1 MMPDVH
7 GFEVLKML
15 KAIDD
20 TRRIPV
26 VLFTSQRLE
35 SEGDR
40 ERAAAADAL
49 LMKSDLS
56 RDTVI
61 DTMHR
66 VCGVTET
73 DHAMKRLRRSSTSTT
88 TRPARYATSR
98 ILHRAGFKVLEAGTG
113 GEALQIVRE
122 DLPPLVIM
130 DINLPDIS
138 GVEVCRRLKA
148 DPATASTM
156 VLQMSAT
163 NIAVADRVNSLA
175 AGADSFLVEP
185 VEPEELEAVSRALLR
200 LHRSEAA
207 LRRALAE
214 RELLLKEV
222 NHRVKNSLQ
231 LVLSMLSLQG
241 HRFKE
246 PETRE
251 LFTKAISRVTAIA
264 AIHERLY
271 QDAGSAHGRDAH
283 VPDRAVRGAGARLGD
298 GGARAGAAA
307 DRSRRDAAA
316 DGARRRSGAGRERAG
331 DECAQA
337 RTAGERSGGHRTCGS
352 CVTAPGK
359 RG

>member
-1 MMPDVH
+1 MPD
-7 GFEVLKML
+7 
-15 KAIDD
+15 
-20 TRRIPV
+20 TP
-26 VLFTSQRLE
+26 
-35 SEGDR
+35 
-40 ERAAAADAL
+40 
-49 LMKSDLS
+49 
-56 RDTVI
+56 
-61 DTMHR
+61 
-66 VCGVTET
+66 ET
-73 DHAMKRLRRSSTSTT
+73 ILNVNDNEAS
-88 TRPARYATSR
+88 RYATSR
-98 ILHRAGFKVLEAGTG
+98 ILHRAGFKVREAGTG
-113 GEALQIVRE
+113 SEALQIVRE

-163 NIAVADRVNSLA
+163 NIAVTDRVNSLA

-200 LHRSEAA
+200 LYRSESA

-241 HRFKE
+241 HGFKD
-246 PETRE
+246 PATRE

-271 QDAGSAHGRDAH
+271 QDADPLTVEMHTYLTGLCAEL
-283 VPDRAVRGAGARLGD
+283 VRA
-298 GGARAGAAA
+298 
-307 DRSRRDAAA
+307 
-316 DGARRRSGAGRERAG
+316 SGME
-331 DECAQA
+331 EHAQA
-337 RTAGERSGGHRTCGS
+337 RLQIEVEEMRLPTEHGVAVALVVNELVMNALKHAQPTSGPAVIEVRLVRHAGGQARLTVSDNGETPEQSPNEVAGLGTQLIRMLARQLNGTVGIERAAGAYAVH
-352 CVTAPGK
+352 VTFPLQSAVSWRPPY
-359 RG
+359 

>member
-1 MMPDVH
+1 M
-7 GFEVLKML
+7 
-15 KAIDD
+15 
-20 TRRIPV
+20 
-26 VLFTSQRLE
+26 
-35 SEGDR
+35 SE
-40 ERAAAADAL
+40 
-49 LMKSDLS
+49 
-56 RDTVI
+56 TP
-61 DTMHR
+61 
-66 VCGVTET
+66 ET
-73 DHAMKRLRRSSTSTT
+73 ILNVNDNEA
-88 TRPARYATSR
+88 ARYATSR

-122 DLPPLVIM
+122 DMPPLVIM

-148 DPATASTM
+148 DPATSSTM

-163 NIAVADRVNSLA
+163 NIAVVDRVNSLA

-200 LHRSEAA
+200 LHRSESA

-241 HRFKE
+241 QRFKE

-271 QDAGSAHGRDAH
+271 QDADPLTVEMHTYLTGLCAELVRASGMEENAQASLHIEVEEMRLPTEHG
-283 VPDRAVRGAGARLGD
+283 VAVALVVNELVMNALKH
-298 GGARAGAAA
+298 AQPTSGAALINVLLLRFGTGQVRLSVA
-307 DRSRRDAAA
+307 DN
-316 DGARRRSGAGRERAG
+316 GALREQSSSEVTGLGTQLIRMLARQLNGTVSIERA
-331 DECAQA
+331 
-337 RTAGERSGGHRTCGS
+337 AGTYAVH
-352 CVTAPGK
+352 VTFPLQSAVSWRPPY
-359 RG
+359 

>member
-1 MMPDVH
+1 
-7 GFEVLKML
+7 
-15 KAIDD
+15 
-20 TRRIPV
+20 
-26 VLFTSQRLE
+26 
-35 SEGDR
+35 
-40 ERAAAADAL
+40 
-49 LMKSDLS
+49 
-56 RDTVI
+56 
-61 DTMHR
+61 MH
-66 VCGVTET
+66 ET
-73 DHAMKRLRRSSTSTT
+73 PETILNVNDNEAS
-88 TRPARYATSR
+88 RYATSR
-98 ILHRAGFKVLEAGTG
+98 ILHRAGFKVIEAGTG

-138 GVEVCRRLKA
+138 GVEVTRRLKA

-156 VLQMSAT
+156 VLQVSAT
-163 NIAVADRVNSLA
+163 NIAVTDRVNSLA

-214 RELLLKEV
+214 RDLLLKEV

-271 QDAGSAHGRDAH
+271 QDADPLTVEMHTYLTGLCAELVRASGIEEHAKASLQIEVEEMRLPTEHG
-283 VPDRAVRGAGARLGD
+283 VAVALVVNELVMNALKHAQPASGAAVINVRLVRHGAGQVRLTVADNGDAPEQSASEVTGLGTQLIKMLARQLNG
-298 GGARAGAAA
+298 
-307 DRSRRDAAA
+307 SF
-316 DGARRRSGAGRERAG
+316 SV
-331 DECAQA
+331 
-337 RTAGERSGGHRTCGS
+337 ERSAGTYAVH
-352 CVTAPGK
+352 VTFPLQSAVSWRPPY
-359 RG
+359 

>member
-1 MMPDVH
+1 MHETPDTILNVNDN
-7 GFEVLKML
+7 E
-15 KAIDD
+15 
-20 TRRIPV
+20 
-26 VLFTSQRLE
+26 
-35 SEGDR
+35 
-40 ERAAAADAL
+40 
-49 LMKSDLS
+49 
-56 RDTVI
+56 
-61 DTMHR
+61 
-66 VCGVTET
+66 
-73 DHAMKRLRRSSTSTT
+73 
-88 TRPARYATSR
+88 PARYATSR

-113 GEALQIVRE
+113 TEALQIIRE
-122 DLPPLVIM
+122 DMPPLVIM
-130 DINLPDIS
+130 DINLPDMS
-138 GVEVCRRLKA
+138 GVEVCRQLKA

-271 QDAGSAHGRDAH
+271 QDADPLTVEMHTYLTGLCAELVRASGIEDNARASLQIQVEELRLPTEHGVAVALVVNELVMNALKHSQPTSGSAVINVVLMRFGTGQ
-283 VPDRAVRGAGARLGD
+283 VRLSVADNGSTPEQASSEVTGLGTQLIRMLARQLNGTV
-298 GGARAGAAA
+298 
-307 DRSRRDAAA
+307 SI
-316 DGARRRSGAGRERAG
+316 ERA
-331 DECAQA
+331 
-337 RTAGERSGGHRTCGS
+337 AGTYAVH
-352 CVTAPGK
+352 VTFPLQSPVSW
-359 RG
+359 RPPS

>member
-1 MMPDVH
+1 M
-7 GFEVLKML
+7 
-15 KAIDD
+15 
-20 TRRIPV
+20 
-26 VLFTSQRLE
+26 Q
-35 SEGDR
+35 
-40 ERAAAADAL
+40 
-49 LMKSDLS
+49 
-56 RDTVI
+56 
-61 DTMHR
+61 
-66 VCGVTET
+66 ET
-73 DHAMKRLRRSSTSTT
+73 PETILNVNDNEAG
-88 TRPARYATSR
+88 RYATTR

-113 GEALQIVRE
+113 GEALQIARE
-122 DLPPLVIM
+122 DLPPLVIV

-148 DPATASTM
+148 DPVTASTM

-163 NIAVADRVNSLA
+163 NIAVTDRVNSLA

-214 RELLLKEV
+214 RDLLLKEV

-251 LFTKAISRVTAIA
+251 LFAKAIARVTAIA

-271 QDAGSAHGRDAH
+271 QDADPLTVEMHTYLTALCAELVRASGMDESAQASLQIEVEELRLPTEHGVAVALVVNELVMNALKHAQPASGPAIISVRLVRHGSGQ
-283 VPDRAVRGAGARLGD
+283 ARLSVLDNGEAPEQPSAEVA
-298 GGARAGAAA
+298 GLGTQLIRMLARQLKGAV
-307 DRSRRDAAA
+307 SI
-316 DGARRRSGAGRERAG
+316 ERA
-331 DECAQA
+331 
-337 RTAGERSGGHRTCGS
+337 SGNYAVH
-352 CVTAPGK
+352 VTFPLEPAVSWRPPS
-359 RG
+359 

>member
-1 MMPDVH
+1 MPD
-7 GFEVLKML
+7 M
-15 KAIDD
+15 
-20 TRRIPV
+20 P
-26 VLFTSQRLE
+26 
-35 SEGDR
+35 
-40 ERAAAADAL
+40 
-49 LMKSDLS
+49 
-56 RDTVI
+56 
-61 DTMHR
+61 
-66 VCGVTET
+66 ET
-73 DHAMKRLRRSSTSTT
+73 ILNVNDNEAS
-88 TRPARYATSR
+88 RYATSR

-148 DPATASTM
+148 DPATSSTM

-163 NIAVADRVNSLA
+163 NIAVTDRVNSLA

-200 LHRSEAA
+200 LYRSESA

-241 HRFKE
+241 HGFKD
-246 PETRE
+246 PVTRE

-271 QDAGSAHGRDAH
+271 QDADPLTVEMHTYLTGLCAELVRASGMDENAQASLQIEVEEMRLPTEHGVAVALVVNELVMNALKH
-283 VPDRAVRGAGARLGD
+283 AQPTSGRATIDVQLMRHGAGQVRLTVSDNGDTPEQSSNEVAGLGTQLIRMLARQLNGTV
-298 GGARAGAAA
+298 
-307 DRSRRDAAA
+307 SM
-316 DGARRRSGAGRERAG
+316 ERA
-331 DECAQA
+331 
-337 RTAGERSGGHRTCGS
+337 SGTYAVH
-352 CVTAPGK
+352 VTFPLQSAVSWRPPY
-359 RG
+359 

>member
-1 MMPDVH
+1 MP
-7 GFEVLKML
+7 
-15 KAIDD
+15 
-20 TRRIPV
+20 
-26 VLFTSQRLE
+26 
-35 SEGDR
+35 
-40 ERAAAADAL
+40 
-49 LMKSDLS
+49 
-56 RDTVI
+56 
-61 DTMHR
+61 
-66 VCGVTET
+66 ET
-73 DHAMKRLRRSSTSTT
+73 PETILNVNDNEAS
-88 TRPARYATSR
+88 RYATSR

-163 NIAVADRVNSLA
+163 NIAVTDRVNSLA

-241 HRFKE
+241 HGFKE

-271 QDAGSAHGRDAH
+271 QDADPLTVEMHTYLTGLCAEL
-283 VPDRAVRGAGARLGD
+283 VRASGMEEQ
-298 GGARAGAAA
+298 RAGEPA

-337 RTAGERSGGHRTCGS
+337 RAAGERSGGHQRAARASRRRTSAADCGGQRCS
-352 CVTAPGK
+352 AGAVVE
-359 RG
+359 RGRGPRHAADPDAGAAIERHA

>member
-1 MMPDVH
+1 MHETPDTILNVNDN
-7 GFEVLKML
+7 E
-15 KAIDD
+15 
-20 TRRIPV
+20 
-26 VLFTSQRLE
+26 
-35 SEGDR
+35 
-40 ERAAAADAL
+40 
-49 LMKSDLS
+49 
-56 RDTVI
+56 
-61 DTMHR
+61 
-66 VCGVTET
+66 
-73 DHAMKRLRRSSTSTT
+73 
-88 TRPARYATSR
+88 PARYATTR
-98 ILHRAGFKVLEAGTG
+98 ILHRAGFKVLEAATGT
-113 GEALQIVRE
+113 EALQMIRE
-122 DLPPLVIM
+122 DMPPLVIM

-200 LHRSEAA
+200 LHRSESA
-207 LRRALAE
+207 LRRALGE

-241 HRFKE
+241 QRFKE

-271 QDAGSAHGRDAH
+271 QDADPLTVEMHTYLTGLCAELARASGMEENAQASLHIEVEEMRLPTEHG
-283 VPDRAVRGAGARLGD
+283 VAVALVVNELVMNALKHSQPARGAAVINVLLLRFDAGQVRLSVAD
-298 GGARAGAAA
+298 NGAAA
-307 DRSRRDAAA
+307 EHPAAEASGLGTQLIRMLARQLNGTVSVERA
-316 DGARRRSGAGRERAG
+316 DGKYAVHVTFPLQSAGRRPA
-331 DECAQA
+331 
-337 RTAGERSGGHRTCGS
+337 S
-352 CVTAPGK
+352 
-359 RG
+359 